1 MDKQKIV
8 SLLIF
13 ICLIFSTI
21 SSVYSAERVVPL
33 GLRLIKLKKFREL
46 PQVSI
51 YNDVINYSKKEPFGD
66 HHGRSTNI
74 HETVH
79 GINSE
84 IRNQFSQHNINGF
97 YAGNGYAAIVE
108 NPKLKLRHIK
118 EYVPHS
124 LRGYRF
130 KLYFEEQL
138 GHWDDT
144 PTYHIDE
151 WSAYIAG
158 AECAVDDAKTNIK
171 TKEKEDSVSGALE
184 FSIYCT
190 ALGMATKDIDP
201 EYWKNNTQLKQ
212 VINYFLIKAEK
223 IFFEGQELFPSEK
236 QEILLHNLRNSED
249 AKFIRDFLMIEFGGI
264 FID

>member
-1 MDKQKIV
+1 MDKQKII
-8 SLLIF
+8 SLLVF
-13 ICLIFSTI
+13 ICLILSMLLP
-21 SSVYSAERVVPL
+21 VYSAERAVPL
-33 GLRLIKLKKFREL
+33 GLRLIKLKKFKEL
-46 PQVSI
+46 PQISV
-51 YNDVINYSKKEPFGD
+51 YNDVISYSKEDPFGD

-79 GINSE
+79 GINSS
-84 IRNQFSQHNINGF
+84 IRNQYYKNNMNGF
-97 YAGNGYAAIVE
+97 YAGNGYAILVE

-118 EYVPHS
+118 QYVPYS

-158 AECAVDDAKTNIK
+158 AECAVDDAKTDIK
-171 TKEKEDSVSGALE
+171 IKEKEDSVSGALE

-190 ALGMATKDIDP
+190 ALAMATKDVDP
-201 EYWKNNTQLKQ
+201 EYWEQNIQLKQ
-212 VINYFLIKAEK
+212 AINYFLIKAEK
-223 IFFEGQELFPSEK
+223 VFFEGQELFPSEK
-236 QEILLHNLRNSED
+236 QEVLLDNLRNSDD
-249 AKFIRDFLMIEFGGI
+249 AKFIRSFLILEFGGI